1 MRWLSN
7 AGLLLVV
14 GAWLAQGCSSDVAR
28 AAGSVGAS
36 CATAAACNDGLVC
49 LSQICVQPAAADAGG
64 GAGSGGIRGGAVGGA
79 AGGGAGMACTA
90 ATTMLAPASGLVADF
105 TGVDG
110 GFSLTRAPF
119 PYPAGGSA
127 RPSAST
133 DGGALH
139 ITENAP
145 STSAAQYVGVALAF
159 ANCVDAAAFTGIKF
173 SISGS
178 FSGCTMQYGTGDSEH
193 QDPATGAPYA
203 TGPSGA
209 YPAQSTLTAAQV
221 TSAPQILMMPF
232 AGSTLPGNPQTPL
245 DTTKLIFALWQ
256 FTIPAGPP
264 ATTDGG
270 TPACVA
276 DITIDNVAF
285 Y

>member
-1 MRWLSN
+1 
-7 AGLLLVV
+7 
-14 GAWLAQGCSSDVAR
+14 
-28 AAGSVGAS
+28 
-36 CATAAACNDGLVC
+36 
-49 LSQICVQPAAADAGG
+49 
-64 GAGSGGIRGGAVGGA
+64 
-79 AGGGAGMACTA
+79 MACTA
-90 ATTMLAPASGLVADF
+90 ATTMLAPASGLIADF
-105 TGVDG
+105 TGTDS

-127 RPSAST
+127 RPSAT
-133 DGGALH
+133 TAGGALH

-145 STSAAQYVGVALAF
+145 ATSAAQYVGVALSF
-159 ANCVDAAAFTGIKF
+159 ADCVDASAFTGIQF

-193 QDPATGAPYA
+193 QDPATGAAYA

-221 TSAPQILMMPF
+221 TSAPQTLLMPF
-232 AGSTLPGNPQTPL
+232 TGSAIPANPPTPL
-245 DTTKLIFALWQ
+245 DTAKLIFALWQ
-256 FTIPAGPP
+256 FTIPAGAQ

-270 TPACVA
+270 TPACIA